1 MTTLYRV
8 ITAALF
14 AIHLTVG
21 CCVHH
26 AHGCDGKEQCLPAA
40 ADASDGLCGTDHADH
55 EHHGPHDCQGA
66 KCTFIRPGDEMAAQ
80 WLCDAVQMPATLTA
94 DNAFAPSDN
103 CSEQHFFLSG
113 RLLLPVRLHL
123 ANEILLI

>member
-21 CCVHH
+21 CCAHH
-26 AHGCDGKEQCLPAA
+26 AHACDGQERCLPTAA
-40 ADASDGLCGTDHADH
+40 GASDGMCGTHHADH
-55 EHHGPHDCQGA
+55 QHHGPHDCQGA
-66 KCTFIRPGDEMAAQ
+66 KCTFIRSADETAAQ
-80 WLCDAVQMPATLTA
+80 WLCDAVEMPVTLTVDEA
-94 DNAFAPSDN
+94 LAPSGGCAD
-103 CSEQHFFLSG
+103 QHIFLTG

-123 ANEILLI
+123 ANEVLLV